1 MGYFSQKFGIKS
13 FKEAEADGKDLT
25 GGEAQPPEYT
35 EPEVT
40 DNQTTEQQP
49 TDDTQTQNTDEGNQ
63 QDPQPE
69 NTDNPAEETPDY
81 TELGD
86 DGGDSP
92 DPNGDDPNPDEGT
105 QDNTVDKNPVDD
117 LKTQEEEILGLSPEQ
132 LNVKHSELKS
142 LYLKLYDTTNT
153 VIDRIGNISVNS
165 ENASVINFISKN
177 LADMRAMIIDYLD
190 KVYSGKSY
198 IENSITY
205 NRFVSVLHGINK
217 MLEELAKNND

>member
-13 FKEAEADGKDLT
+13 FREAEADGKDLT

-40 DNQTTEQQP
+40 NNQTTEQQP
-49 TDDTQTQNTDEGNQ
+49 ADNTQTQNTEDDNQ
-63 QDPQPE
+63 QQNTQPE

-81 TELGD
+81 TELG
-86 DGGDSP
+86 
-92 DPNGDDPNPDEGT
+92 NGEDLSDESSEDQNPDNGN
-105 QDNTVDKNPVDD
+105 QDNTSEQNPVDD

-153 VIDRIGNISVNS
+153 VIDRIGNISVNN

-177 LADMRAMIIDYLD
+177 LADLRTMIVDYLD
-190 KVYSGKSY
+190 RIYSGKSY

>member
-13 FKEAEADGKDLT
+13 FREAEADGKDLT

-35 EPEVT
+35 EPEIT
-40 DNQTTEQQP
+40 DNQTTEQQH
-49 TDDTQTQNTDEGNQ
+49 TDDTQTQNTDEGDQ
-63 QDPQPE
+63 HEPQPE
-69 NTDNPAEETPDY
+69 NTENSTEETPDY

-86 DGGDSP
+86 NGGDP
-92 DPNGDDPNPDEGT
+92 DINGDDPNPDDGT
-105 QDNTVDKNPVDD
+105 QDDTTDKNPIDD

-177 LADMRAMIIDYLD
+177 LADLRTMIIDYLD
-190 KVYSGKSY
+190 RIYSGKSY